1 MEYILENDGNNSTE
15 TATGP
20 LSEEDA
26 ASLLTGEPDIAD
38 APDEPDGET
47 AAEEGG
53 EYEEG
58 AEPTETEEELLF
70 DINGQNV
77 TLDEIG
83 KGYLRQSDYTK
94 KTQDLA
100 DERKQISQE
109 IASIAAE
116 RTHLKQMLDM
126 SSTLPDEPD
135 WVQMAT
141 DDPLEY
147 TRKRAIFDAQKAERE
162 VKQAEAQRLHGVE
175 RQEQQV
181 QFQEYVR
188 NQAALMTEQIPEL
201 AGENASTYRS
211 DLSTYMEGVG
221 YSKQELAQL
230 FDHRAVVAFDKARK
244 YDALMSQQSAT
255 AKKVKGK
262 PTVLKPGARPT
273 KRMATT
279 KAKQMMQTR
288 LRKSGSVDDAV
299 ALLMG

>member
-15 TATGP
+15 TANGP

-100 DERKQISQE
+100 DERKQIMGS
-109 IASIAAE
+109 
-116 RTHLKQMLDM
+116 DG
-126 SSTLPDEPD
+126 
-135 WVQMAT
+135 
-141 DDPLEY
+141 
-147 TRKRAIFDAQKAERE
+147 
-162 VKQAEAQRLHGVE
+162 HG
-175 RQEQQV
+175 
-181 QFQEYVR
+181 
-188 NQAALMTEQIPEL
+188 
-201 AGENASTYRS
+201 
-211 DLSTYMEGVG
+211 
-221 YSKQELAQL
+221 
-230 FDHRAVVAFDKARK
+230 
-244 YDALMSQQSAT
+244 
-255 AKKVKGK
+255 
-262 PTVLKPGARPT
+262 
-273 KRMATT
+273 
-279 KAKQMMQTR
+279 
-288 LRKSGSVDDAV
+288 
-299 ALLMG
+299 

>member
-1 MEYILENDGNNSTE
+1 
-15 TATGP
+15 
-20 LSEEDA
+20 
-26 ASLLTGEPDIAD
+26 
-38 APDEPDGET
+38 
-47 AAEEGG
+47 
-53 EYEEG
+53 
-58 AEPTETEEELLF
+58 
-70 DINGQNV
+70 
-77 TLDEIG
+77 
-83 KGYLRQSDYTK
+83 
-94 KTQDLA
+94 
-100 DERKQISQE
+100 
-109 IASIAAE
+109 
-116 RTHLKQMLDM
+116 
-126 SSTLPDEPD
+126 
-135 WVQMAT
+135 MAT

-273 KRMATT
+273 KRMATVASWHSLAT
-279 KAKQMMQTR
+279 VFRRTILSVNEKTYQM
-288 LRKSGSVDDAV
+288 
-299 ALLMG
+299 